1 MFLKLKKCGCLFESY
16 CKFQLTCLKKKKSSL
31 LFGTK
36 WTHYNF
42 AINMNFSM
50 AKPKKLATFVTGLIV
65 ISSPTRPA
73 LISTN
78 QMEYFIH
85 QCLRIKHP
93 FLLIFFYPFC
103 YDKSKLFFM
112 SLKECNEK
120 DNHNI
125 PPMTNNTNPQI
136 ILK

>member
-16 CKFQLTCLKKKKSSL
+16 CKFQVTCLKKKIQSFIRYKVNSL
-31 LFGTK
+31 QF
-36 WTHYNF
+36 F
-42 AINMNFSM
+42 NFSM
-50 AKPKKLATFVTGLIV
+50 AKPKKLVTFVTGLIV
-65 ISSPTRPA
+65 ISSRTRLA

-85 QCLRIKHP
+85 QCLRIQHS
-93 FLLIFFYPFC
+93 FLLVFFILFVMINQNY
-103 YDKSKLFFM
+103 FFM
-112 SLKECNEK
+112 SQKECNEK
-120 DNHNI
+120 DNHNV